1 MNNIICNNCYKIFL
15 RKINNLPS
23 ELKILIFKFISII
36 KLVNLNHYYYYK
48 YHYVISINI
57 ESRDYARYI
66 HDLIRNDN
74 QLAFYYTL
82 REIKT
87 IYVNEF
93 TERKRYV
100 YKKNIFKTLYD
111 YLLFL
116 CKNYESNN
124 CKNLLINQE
133 ELKLKLT

>member
-1 MNNIICNNCYKIFL
+1 MNSILCNNCYKIFL
-15 RKINNLPS
+15 KKLNRLPN
-23 ELKILIFKFISII
+23 ELKRLIFKFIPTI
-36 KLVNLNHYYYYK
+36 KLVGLNHYYYDK
-48 YHYVISINI
+48 YHYMISIKI
-57 ESRDYARYI
+57 FSGEYSRYI

-74 QLAFYYTL
+74 SLAFQQIL
-82 REIKT
+82 KEMRN
-87 IYVNEF
+87 IYENEF

-100 YKKNIFKTLYD
+100 YKRKIFKTLYD

-124 CKNLLINQE
+124 CKNLLINQQ

>member
-1 MNNIICNNCYKIFL
+1 MNNIICCNCYKIFL
-15 RKINNLPS
+15 RMIKELPS
-23 ELKILIFKFISII
+23 DVKEIIFQFIPKT
-36 KLVNLNHYYYYK
+36 KLVALNHYYYNK
-48 YHYVISINI
+48 YHYTISINI
-57 ESRDYARYI
+57 EPRDYARYI

-74 QLAFYYTL
+74 GLAFYYTL
-82 REIKT
+82 KEIKT

-124 CKNLLINQE
+124 CKNLLITQQE
-133 ELKLKLT
+133 IKFKLT